1 VRVTRRGRLV
11 GYVLLF
17 LALVALW
24 SVLWWAAIT
33 GQEWKA
39 DRLDTPNMIG
49 TSTSSSVVE

>member
-1 VRVTRRGRLV
+1 MRVTRRGRLV